1 MKVKYIKTDQDEI
14 VVFRH
19 TIEHSEFKKWNPV
32 SAGFIAFGAD
42 GKSDPTCNCYGESIS
57 LKLKSDPEVDS
68 ALARDQILGFG
79 YF

>member
-19 TIEHSEFKKWNPV
+19 TIEHSEFKRWNPV

-42 GKSDPTCNCYGESIS
+42 GKHEPTVKCYGESIS
-57 LKLKSDPEVDS
+57 LKLKSDEDVDS
-68 ALARDQILGFG
+68 ELARDQILGYG